1 MNLNTFPISKNRME
15 ILLGLSLIPLM
26 VKSISYLLIGSL
38 IPLLVFLLFGG
49 LLFFAFSSETRY
61 QSLIIKAWSI
71 GIILWGLSRIALMIL
86 FLMTSVDEAHVRSQ
100 FGIWFIVLSAFYIT
114 TGVYFFKTVKKQK

>member
-1 MNLNTFPISKNRME
+1 MNLDTFPISKNRIE

-71 GIILWGLSRIALMIL
+71 GIILWGLSRIVLMIL

-100 FGIWFIVLSAFYIT
+100 FGIWFIALSAFYIT